1 MLTAMVRQPERG
13 KTKHKPKPREAA
25 PGPTQTAT
33 REKRRV
39 STNKVLTVLGAGTWV
54 EESF

>member
-1 MLTAMVRQPERG
+1 MLTAMVTQPESG

-39 STNKVLTVLGAGTWV
+39 STNKVLTVLGAGTG
-54 EESF
+54 